1 MARKPATDK
10 PLSRRVLVLI
20 HRDQTAATSRVLWQ
34 HEIPILE
41 AIFGEGN
48 VKPVDPATLDE
59 GYSAK
64 ASPEMLIFNKKQDP
78 IGKPSESQ
86 CLGHVFIGDPG
97 VEYQRLADLYGRHP
111 EVNQTFAEH
120 VYGRY
125 QSGQFSRLVGS
136 PELDDL
142 PDAQLLDLA
151 RSYGAEPDK
160 IAAAKTSD
168 AVLALAQS
176 VGVQIG

>member
-48 VKPVDPATLDE
+48 VKPVDASTLDE
-59 GYSAK
+59 GYNPK

-78 IGKPSESQ
+78 IAKPSESQ
-86 CLGHVFIGDPG
+86 GLGYVFIGDPR
-97 VEYQRLADLYGRHP
+97 VEYDRLANLYGRHP
-111 EVNQTFAEH
+111 DVNETFAEH
-120 VYGRY
+120 VYGRF
-125 QSGQFSRLVGS
+125 QRGDFARLVGK

-151 RSYGAEPDK
+151 RSYGAEPEK
-160 IAAAKTSD
+160 LAAAKTSD

-176 VGVQIG
+176 VGVDIG